1 MIWLL
6 VWVISIIIN
15 IIVVLIFT
23 KKEKNKITYGS
34 LLSFFICGIIIA
46 PLLTGFILIAG
57 AIKLYNKLIDMNI
70 MDKTIYRF
78 K

>member
-1 MIWLL
+1 MVWLL
-6 VWVISIIIN
+6 IWITSIIIN
-15 IIVVLIFT
+15 VIVVLKFT
-23 KKEKNKITYGS
+23 KKEKGRITCGD
-34 LLSFFICGIIIA
+34 LFSFLVFGIIMA

-70 MDKTIYRF
+70 MNKIIYKF